1 MSAYSVAGRV
11 NDASRIDSYLSDTMA
26 LPVRP
31 SAVLALSLSA
41 ALVSAAPLA
50 APLAAQSAGQ
60 SAPASAPTL
69 TLAEVRALVEAHLIV
84 SAIHDSSDNTAAQQK
99 NKTKEAQL
107 ELQQK
112 KREMITAALAKQG
125 MADSVFSKRRYLVSS
140 NATLRAQF
148 DSILSVVTGAPL
160 PGIVA
165 AAPLAPGAVAAS
177 SLPPGLVGTHLGHV
191 VSSFMDTP
199 DKSGFLP
206 MALAEAKIAAQ
217 HAAFAARTPDNL
229 QAMQLHAGHVIHA
242 IDPTQA
248 PSGPGKGFGMKRAAG
263 GIAQHVELAAK
274 EPTAS
279 ANVKMHATHV
289 ATAARSA
296 MARGDQAIAIAK
308 QIQAAVALVS
318 QLVSLCDQLIAGAD
332 NNADGRIGWADGE
345 GGLQQSQD
353 HLGLL
358 LAGEKK
364 P

>member
-1 MSAYSVAGRV
+1 
-11 NDASRIDSYLSDTMA
+11 MA

-31 SAVLALSLSA
+31 RAVLALTLSA
-41 ALVSAAPLA
+41 ALVVSAAPLA
-50 APLAAQSAGQ
+50 GQ
-60 SAPASAPTL
+60 SSPASAPTL

-84 SAIHDSSDNTAAQQK
+84 SAIHDSSDNKAAQQK

-107 ELQQK
+107 VLQQQ
-112 KREMITAALAKQG
+112 KREMITEALGKKG
-125 MADSVFSKRRYLVSS
+125 MADSVFSKRRFLVSS

-148 DSILSVVTGAPL
+148 DSILSVITGAPL
-160 PGIVA
+160 PGVVA

-229 QAMQLHAGHVIHA
+229 QSMQTHAGHVLHA

-274 EPTAS
+274 EPAAS
-279 ANVKMHATHV
+279 ANVKLHATHI

-308 QIQAAVALVS
+308 QIQSATTAAAAASLVS
-318 QLVSLCDQLIAGAD
+318 QLVSICDQLVAGSD
-332 NNADGRIGWADGE
+332 NNADGRIGWGE
-345 GGLQQSQD
+345 GEGALQQAQD

>member
-1 MSAYSVAGRV
+1 
-11 NDASRIDSYLSDTMA
+11 MA

-31 SAVLALSLSA
+31 RAVMALTCTA
-41 ALVSAAPLA
+41 AAIAVIAA
-50 APLAAQSAGQ
+50 APLAAQSSGQ
-60 SAPASAPTL
+60 VTPALAPTL
-69 TLAEVRALVEAHLIV
+69 TLAEVRALVDAHLIV
-84 SAIHDSSDNTAAQQK
+84 SAIHDSSDNTAALLK
-99 NKTKEAQL
+99 NKTKEAQV
-107 ELQQK
+107 ELQRK
-112 KREMITAALAKQG
+112 KREMITEALAKSG
-125 MADSVFSKRRYLVSS
+125 MADSVFSKRRFLVSS

-160 PGIVA
+160 PGMIA

-229 QAMQLHAGHVIHA
+229 QAMQMHAGHVIHA

-248 PSGPGKGFGMKRAAG
+248 PSGPGKGFGMRRAAG
-263 GIAQHVELAAK
+263 GVAQHVELAAK

-279 ANVKMHATHV
+279 ANVKTHAVHV

-296 MARGDQAIAIAK
+296 MARGEQAMGLAK
-308 QIQAAVALVS
+308 QIQTATTATAAAALVS
-318 QLVSLCDQLIAGAD
+318 QLVSTCDQLIAGSD
-332 NNADGRIGWADGE
+332 NNADGRIGLGDGE
-345 GGLQQSQD
+345 GALQQAQD

>member
-1 MSAYSVAGRV
+1 M
-11 NDASRIDSYLSDTMA
+11 NDVPAIDSHLPDIMA

-31 SAVLALSLSA
+31 TTVLALTFSA
-41 ALVSAAPLA
+41 ALMSAAPLV
-50 APLAAQSAGQ
+50 AQSVGQ
-60 SAPASAPTL
+60 PTPASAPTL

-84 SAIHDSSDNTAAQQK
+84 SAIHDSSDNKAAQQK

-107 ELQQK
+107 ELQHE
-112 KREMITAALAKQG
+112 KRTMITAALAKQG

-140 NATLRAQF
+140 NAILRAQF
-148 DSILSVVTGAPL
+148 DSILSIVTGAPL
-160 PGIVA
+160 PGVVA

-191 VSSFMDTP
+191 VSGFMDTP

-242 IDPTQA
+242 IDPAQA

-274 EPTAS
+274 EPAAS
-279 ANVKMHATHV
+279 ANVKTHAVHV

-308 QIQAAVALVS
+308 QIQSATTAAAAASLVA
-318 QLVSLCDQLIAGAD
+318 QLVSACDQLIAGSD
-332 NNADGRIGWADGE
+332 NNADGRIDWGNGE
-345 GGLQQSQD
+345 GALQQAQD
-353 HLGLL
+353 HMTLL

>member
-1 MSAYSVAGRV
+1 MV
-11 NDASRIDSYLSDTMA
+11 
-26 LPVRP
+26 LPVR
-31 SAVLALSLSA
+31 SRAVLALTCTA
-41 ALVSAAPLA
+41 ALLAA
-50 APLAAQSAGQ
+50 APLAAQST
-60 SAPASAPTL
+60 SSTAPAPTL
-69 TLAEVRALVEAHLIV
+69 TLAEVRALVDAHLIV
-84 SAIHDSSDNTAAQQK
+84 SAIHDSSDNKAAQQK

-107 ELQQK
+107 DLQQK
-112 KREMITAALAKQG
+112 KREMITEALAKKG
-125 MADSVFSKRRYLVSS
+125 MADSVFSKRRFMVSS

-165 AAPLAPGAVAAS
+165 AAPLAPGAVAVS

-206 MALAEAKIAAQ
+206 MALVEARIAAQ
-217 HAAFAARTPDNL
+217 HAAFSARTPDNL
-229 QAMQLHAGHVIHA
+229 QAMQTHAGHVIHA

-279 ANVKMHATHV
+279 ANVKTHTTHI

-296 MARGDQAIAIAK
+296 MTRGDQAIALAK
-308 QIQAAVALVS
+308 QIQAATTAAAAAALVS
-318 QLVSLCDQLIAGAD
+318 QLVSICDQLIAGSD
-332 NNADGRIGWADGE
+332 HNADGRIGWNDGE
-345 GGLQQSQD
+345 GALQQAQD
-353 HLGLL
+353 HMGLL

>member
-1 MSAYSVAGRV
+1 
-11 NDASRIDSYLSDTMA
+11 MA

-31 SAVLALSLSA
+31 SSVLALTFSA
-41 ALVSAAPLA
+41 ALVSAAA
-50 APLAAQSAGQ
+50 FTAPLAAQSAGQ
-60 SAPASAPTL
+60 SAPAVAPTL

-84 SAIHDSSDNTAAQQK
+84 SAIHDSSDNKAAQQK

-107 ELQQK
+107 ELQHK
-112 KREMITAALAKQG
+112 KREMITEALATKG
-125 MADSVFSKRRYLVSS
+125 MADSVFSKRRFMVSS
-140 NATLRAQF
+140 NATLRSQF

-160 PGIVA
+160 PGVMA

-206 MALAEAKIAAQ
+206 MALVEAKIAAQ

-229 QAMQLHAGHVIHA
+229 QSMQTHAGHVIHA

-274 EPTAS
+274 EPAAS
-279 ANVKMHATHV
+279 ANVKTHATHI

-296 MARGDQAIAIAK
+296 MTRADQAIAIAR
-308 QIQAAVALVS
+308 QIQAATTAAAAAALMA
-318 QLVSLCDQLIAGAD
+318 QLVSICDQFIAGSD
-332 NNADGRIGWADGE
+332 NDADGRIGWGDGE
-345 GGLQQSQD
+345 GGLQQAQS
-353 HLGLL
+353 HIGLL

>member
-1 MSAYSVAGRV
+1 MNHAPA
-11 NDASRIDSYLSDTMA
+11 IDSHLPDTMA
-26 LPVRP
+26 TPVRP
-31 SAVLALSLSA
+31 SAVLALTFSA
-41 ALVSAAPLA
+41 ALLSAVPLA
-50 APLAAQSAGQ
+50 AQ

-69 TLAEVRALVEAHLIV
+69 TLAEVRALVEAHLVV
-84 SAIHDSSDNTAAQQK
+84 SAIHDSSDNKAAQQK

-107 ELQQK
+107 ELQQE
-112 KREMITAALAKQG
+112 KRTMITAALAKQG
-125 MADSVFSKRRYLVSS
+125 MADSTFSKRRFLVSS

-160 PGIVA
+160 PGVVA

-206 MALAEAKIAAQ
+206 MALVEAKIAAQ

-274 EPTAS
+274 ETAAS
-279 ANVKMHATHV
+279 ANVKTHATHV

-308 QIQAAVALVS
+308 QIQAATTASAAASLVA
-318 QLVSLCDQLIAGAD
+318 QLVSICDQLIAGSD
-332 NNADGRIGWADGE
+332 NNADGRISWGDGE
-345 GGLQQSQD
+345 GGLQQAQD
-353 HLGLL
+353 HMTLL

>member
-1 MSAYSVAGRV
+1 
-11 NDASRIDSYLSDTMA
+11 MA

-31 SAVLALSLSA
+31 RAVMALTCTA
-41 ALVSAAPLA
+41 AAIAVIAA
-50 APLAAQSAGQ
+50 APLAAQSSGQ
-60 SAPASAPTL
+60 VAPALAPTL
-69 TLAEVRALVEAHLIV
+69 TLAEVRALVNAHLIV
-84 SAIHDSSDNTAAQQK
+84 SAIHDSSDNTAALLK
-99 NKTKEAQL
+99 NKTKEAQV
-107 ELQQK
+107 ELQRK
-112 KREMITAALAKQG
+112 KREMITEALAKSG
-125 MADSVFSKRRYLVSS
+125 MADSVFSKRRFLVSS

-160 PGIVA
+160 PGMIA

-229 QAMQLHAGHVIHA
+229 QAMQMHAGHVIHA

-248 PSGPGKGFGMKRAAG
+248 PSGPGKGFGMRRAAG
-263 GIAQHVELAAK
+263 GVAQHVELAAK

-279 ANVKMHATHV
+279 ANVKTHAVHV

-296 MARGDQAIAIAK
+296 MARGDQAMGLAK
-308 QIQAAVALVS
+308 QIQTATTATAAAALVS
-318 QLVSLCDQLIAGAD
+318 QLVSTCDQLIAGSD
-332 NNADGRIGWADGE
+332 NNADGRIGLGDGE
-345 GGLQQSQD
+345 GALQQAQD

>member
-1 MSAYSVAGRV
+1 
-11 NDASRIDSYLSDTMA
+11 MA
-26 LPVRP
+26 
-31 SAVLALSLSA
+31 AV
-41 ALVSAAPLA
+41 
-50 APLAAQSAGQ
+50 PLAAQST
-60 SAPASAPTL
+60 SSPPATPTL
-69 TLAEVRALVEAHLIV
+69 TLVELRALVNAHLIV
-84 SAIHDSSDNTAAQQK
+84 SAIHDSSDNKAAQQR

-112 KREMITAALAKQG
+112 KREMITEALAKQG
-125 MADSVFSKRRYLVSS
+125 MADSVFSRRRFMVSS

-148 DSILSVVTGAPL
+148 DSILADVTGAPL
-160 PGIVA
+160 PGVIA

-206 MALAEAKIAAQ
+206 MALAEARIAAQ
-217 HAAFAARTPDNL
+217 HAAFSARTPDNL
-229 QAMQLHAGHVIHA
+229 PSMQTHAGHVIHA

-279 ANVKMHATHV
+279 ANVKSHAVHV

-308 QIQAAVALVS
+308 QIQAATTAAAAASLVS
-318 QLVSLCDQLIAGAD
+318 QLVSICEQLVAGSD
-332 NNADGRIGWADGE
+332 NNADGRIGWGDGE
-345 GGLQQSQD
+345 GALQQAQD
-353 HLGLL
+353 HIGLL

>member
-1 MSAYSVAGRV
+1 
-11 NDASRIDSYLSDTMA
+11 MA
-26 LPVRP
+26 FPVRP
-31 SAVLALSLSA
+31 PAVLALACTA
-41 ALVSAAPLA
+41 ALIAA
-50 APLAAQSAGQ
+50 APLAAQSTG

-84 SAIHDSSDNTAAQQK
+84 SAIHDSSDNKAAQQK

-112 KREMITAALAKQG
+112 KREMITEALSKKG
-125 MADSVFSKRRYLVSS
+125 MADSVFSKRRFLVSS

-148 DSILSVVTGAPL
+148 DSILADVTGAPL
-160 PGIVA
+160 PGMIA

-206 MALAEAKIAAQ
+206 MALAEARIAAQ
-217 HAAFAARTPDNL
+217 HAAFSARTPENL
-229 QAMQLHAGHVIHA
+229 QSMQTHAGHVIHA

-279 ANVKMHATHV
+279 PNVKSHAVHV

-308 QIQAAVALVS
+308 QIQAATTAAAAASLVS
-318 QLVSLCDQLIAGAD
+318 QLVSLCDQLIAGSD
-332 NNADGRIGWADGE
+332 NNADGRIGWGDGE
-345 GGLQQSQD
+345 GALQQAQD
-353 HLGLL
+353 HMGLL

>member
-1 MSAYSVAGRV
+1 
-11 NDASRIDSYLSDTMA
+11 
-26 LPVRP
+26 
-31 SAVLALSLSA
+31 
-41 ALVSAAPLA
+41 
-50 APLAAQSAGQ
+50 
-60 SAPASAPTL
+60 
-69 TLAEVRALVEAHLIV
+69 
-84 SAIHDSSDNTAAQQK
+84 
-99 NKTKEAQL
+99 
-107 ELQQK
+107 
-112 KREMITAALAKQG
+112 MITEALAKKG
-125 MADSVFSKRRYLVSS
+125 MADSVFSKRRFMVSS

-160 PGIVA
+160 PGMVA

-206 MALAEAKIAAQ
+206 MALVEARIAAQ
-217 HAAFAARTPDNL
+217 HAAFSARTPDNL
-229 QAMQLHAGHVIHA
+229 QAMQTHAGHVIHA

-279 ANVKMHATHV
+279 ANVKTHATHI

-296 MARGDQAIAIAK
+296 MTRGDQAIALAK
-308 QIQAAVALVS
+308 QIQAATTAAAAAALVS
-318 QLVSLCDQLIAGAD
+318 QLVSICDQLIAGSD
-332 NNADGRIGWADGE
+332 HNADGRIGWGDGE
-345 GGLQQSQD
+345 GALQQAQD
-353 HLGLL
+353 HMGLL

>member
-1 MSAYSVAGRV
+1 MV
-11 NDASRIDSYLSDTMA
+11 
-26 LPVRP
+26 LPVR
-31 SAVLALSLSA
+31 SRAVLALTCTA
-41 ALVSAAPLA
+41 ALLAA
-50 APLAAQSAGQ
+50 APLAAQSTSSA
-60 SAPASAPTL
+60 APAPTLTL
-69 TLAEVRALVEAHLIV
+69 TLAEVRALVDAHLIV
-84 SAIHDSSDNTAAQQK
+84 SAIHDSSDNKAAQQK

-112 KREMITAALAKQG
+112 KREMITEALAKKG
-125 MADSVFSKRRYLVSS
+125 MADSVFSKRRFMVSS

-206 MALAEAKIAAQ
+206 MALVEARIAAQ
-217 HAAFAARTPDNL
+217 HAAFSARTPDNL
-229 QAMQLHAGHVIHA
+229 QSMQTHAGHVIHA

-279 ANVKMHATHV
+279 ASVKTHTTHI

-296 MARGDQAIAIAK
+296 MTRGDQAIALAK
-308 QIQAAVALVS
+308 QIQAATTATAAAALVS
-318 QLVSLCDQLIAGAD
+318 QLVSICDQLIAGSD
-332 NNADGRIGWADGE
+332 HNADGRIGWSDGE
-345 GGLQQSQD
+345 GALQQAQD
-353 HLGLL
+353 HMGLL

>member
-1 MSAYSVAGRV
+1 
-11 NDASRIDSYLSDTMA
+11 
-26 LPVRP
+26 
-31 SAVLALSLSA
+31 
-41 ALVSAAPLA
+41 
-50 APLAAQSAGQ
+50 
-60 SAPASAPTL
+60 
-69 TLAEVRALVEAHLIV
+69 
-84 SAIHDSSDNTAAQQK
+84 
-99 NKTKEAQL
+99 
-107 ELQQK
+107 
-112 KREMITAALAKQG
+112 MITAALAKQG
-125 MADSVFSKRRYLVSS
+125 MADSIFSKRRFLVSS

-160 PGIVA
+160 PGMIA
-165 AAPLAPGAVAAS
+165 AAPLAQGAVAAS

-229 QAMQLHAGHVIHA
+229 QAMQMHAGHVIHA

-248 PSGPGKGFGMKRAAG
+248 PSGPGKGFGMRRAAG
-263 GIAQHVELAAK
+263 GVAQHVELAAK

-279 ANVKMHATHV
+279 ANVKTHAVHV

-296 MARGDQAIAIAK
+296 MARGDQAMGLAK
-308 QIQAAVALVS
+308 QIQTATTATAAAALVS
-318 QLVSLCDQLIAGAD
+318 QLVSTCDQLIAGSD
-332 NNADGRIGWADGE
+332 NNADGRIGLGDGE
-345 GGLQQSQD
+345 GALQQAQD

-358 LAGEKK
+358 RAGEKK

>member
-1 MSAYSVAGRV
+1 MV
-11 NDASRIDSYLSDTMA
+11 

-31 SAVLALSLSA
+31 RAVVALTCTA
-41 ALVSAAPLA
+41 AVIAVIAA
-50 APLAAQSAGQ
+50 APLAAQSSGQ
-60 SAPASAPTL
+60 VAPALAPTL
-69 TLAEVRALVEAHLIV
+69 TLAEVRALVDAHLIV
-84 SAIHDSSDNTAAQQK
+84 SAIHDSSDNTAALLK

-107 ELQQK
+107 ELQRK

-125 MADSVFSKRRYLVSS
+125 MADSIFSKRRFLVSS

-160 PGIVA
+160 PGMIA
-165 AAPLAPGAVAAS
+165 AAPLAQGAVAAS

-206 MALAEAKIAAQ
+206 MALVEAKIAAQ

-229 QAMQLHAGHVIHA
+229 QAMQMHAGPVIHA

-248 PSGPGKGFGMKRAAG
+248 PSGGPGKGFGMKRAAG
-263 GIAQHVELAAK
+263 GVAQHVELAAK

-279 ANVKMHATHV
+279 ANVKTHAVHV
-289 ATAARSA
+289 ATAARNA
-296 MARGDQAIAIAK
+296 MARGEQAIALAK
-308 QIQAAVALVS
+308 QIQAATTATAAAALVS
-318 QLVSLCDQLIAGAD
+318 QLVSICDQLIAGSD
-332 NNADGRIGWADGE
+332 NNADGRIGWGDGE
-345 GGLQQSQD
+345 GALQQAQD